1 MVPDRLADH
10 YSPGLEATRLT
21 RSAHG
26 RLEFLRTQEL
36 LRRLLPEPPA
46 RVLDVG
52 GATGV
57 HARWLAR
64 DGYRVHVVDPVAH
77 HVEAA
82 AALDGVTAEVGD
94 ARHLSA
100 ATDSVDAV
108 LLLGPLYHLP
118 AAQDRETAILE
129 ARRVLRASGVLVAA
143 AISRYLSL
151 LEAGTNGELTEDLI
165 RPVTEVI
172 ETGAYDGHVG
182 FVGGHWHTADELR
195 DEVRSRGFSD
205 VEVYGV
211 EGPAWPTLD
220 AIGAERS
227 DALQDAALR
236 CARLVERDPLMLHT
250 SAHFLAVA
258 TAPLQR
264 P

>member
-1 MVPDRLADH
+1 MAPDHLADH
-10 YSPGLEATRLT
+10 YAPGLEATRLT

-36 LRRLLPEPPA
+36 LRRLLPPPPA

-57 HARWLAR
+57 HASWLAQ
-64 DGYRVHVVDPVAH
+64 DGYRVHVIDPVAH
-77 HVEAA
+77 HVETA
-82 AALDGVTAEVGD
+82 AALADVTAEVGD
-94 ARHLSA
+94 ACHLSA
-100 ATDSVDAV
+100 AADSVDAV

-118 AAQDRETAILE
+118 AAQDRETAIRE
-129 ARRVLRASGVLVAA
+129 ARRVLRAGGVLVAA

-165 RPVTEVI
+165 RPVAEVI

-195 DEVRSRGFSD
+195 NEIRSCGFSD
-205 VEVYGV
+205 AEVYGV

-220 AIGAERS
+220 AIGDERS
-227 DALQDAALR
+227 DAFQDAALR
-236 CARLVERDPLMLHT
+236 CARLVERDPLMLNS

-258 TAPLQR
+258 TC
-264 P
+264 

>member
-1 MVPDRLADH
+1 MAPDHLADH
-10 YSPGLEATRLT
+10 YLPGLEATRLT

-36 LRRLLPEPPA
+36 LRRVLPAPPA
-46 RVLDVG
+46 RILDVG

-82 AALDGVTAEVGD
+82 AALDDVTAEVGD
-94 ARHLSA
+94 ARRLSA
-100 ATDSVDAV
+100 AADSIDAV

-118 AAQDRETAILE
+118 GAEDRETAILE
-129 ARRVLRASGVLVAA
+129 ARRVLPAGGVLVAA

-151 LEAGTNGELTEDLI
+151 LEVGTNGELTEDLL
-165 RPVTEVI
+165 RPVAEVI

-195 DEVRSRGFSD
+195 DEVRSCGFSD

-220 AIGAERS
+220 AIGDES
-227 DALQDAALR
+227 CDASQDAAMR

>member
-1 MVPDRLADH
+1 MAPDDLAVH
-10 YSPGLEATRLT
+10 YSPGLETTRLT

-26 RLEFLRTQEL
+26 RLEFVRTQEL
-36 LRRLLPEPPA
+36 LRRLLPAPPA

-57 HARWLAR
+57 HASWLAR

-82 AALDGVTAEVGD
+82 AALDEVTAEVGD

-100 ATDSVDAV
+100 ATESVDAV
-108 LLLGPLYHLP
+108 LLLGPLYHL
-118 AAQDRETAILE
+118 AAVEDRVTALLE
-129 ARRVLRASGVLVAA
+129 ARRVLRAGGVLVAA

-151 LEAGTNGELTEDLI
+151 LEVGTNGQLTEDLI
-165 RPVTEVI
+165 RPVAEVI

-182 FVGGHWHTADELR
+182 FVDGHWHTADELR
-195 DEVRSRGFSD
+195 DEVRSCGFGD

-220 AIGAERS
+220 AIGDQSFDVA
-227 DALQDAALR
+227 QDAAVR
-236 CARLVERDPLMLHT
+236 CARLVERDPLMLHA

-258 TAPLQR
+258 TLVPQR

>member
-1 MVPDRLADH
+1 MASDGLADH

-36 LRRLLPEPPA
+36 LRRLLPPPPA

-57 HARWLAR
+57 HASWLAR

-82 AALDGVTAEVGD
+82 AVLDEVTAEVGD

-100 ATDSVDAV
+100 ATASVDAV

-118 AAQDRETAILE
+118 AVGDRESAILE
-129 ARRVLRASGVLVAA
+129 ARRVLRTGGVLFAA

-151 LEAGTNGELTEDLI
+151 MEVGTNGLLTEDLI
-165 RPVTEVI
+165 RPIAEVI
-172 ETGAYDGHVG
+172 ETGVYDGHVG

-195 DEVRSRGFSD
+195 DEIRSCGFGD

-220 AIGAERS
+220 AIGDQSFGAAE
-227 DALQDAALR
+227 DAALR
-236 CARLVERDPLMLHT
+236 CARLVERDPLMRHA
-250 SAHFLAVA
+250 SAHFLAV
-258 TAPLQR
+258 TTV
-264 P
+264 